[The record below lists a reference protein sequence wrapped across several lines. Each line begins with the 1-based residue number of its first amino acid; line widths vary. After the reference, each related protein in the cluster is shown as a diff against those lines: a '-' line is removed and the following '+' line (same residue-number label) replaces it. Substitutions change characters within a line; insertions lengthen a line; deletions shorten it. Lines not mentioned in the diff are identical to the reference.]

1 MTKYELV
8 NELRQRVSR
17 KLGKEVRK
25 ELIEVAVDELLELIV
40 EEVRKGGKVK
50 IRGFGKFYLKET
62 SPRTARNPRT
72 GERVEVPA
80 RKVFA
85 FKPSKDIRF
94 VEVK

>member
-17 KLGKEVRK
+17 KLGKQVRK
-25 ELIEVAVDELLELIV
+25 ELIETTVEELLDLIV
-40 EEVRKGGKVK
+40 FKVFGGEEVK
-50 IRGFGKFYLKET
+50 IRGFGKFYLKEA
-62 SPRTARNPRT
+62 SPRRARNPKT
-72 GERVEVPA
+72 GEVVNVPP